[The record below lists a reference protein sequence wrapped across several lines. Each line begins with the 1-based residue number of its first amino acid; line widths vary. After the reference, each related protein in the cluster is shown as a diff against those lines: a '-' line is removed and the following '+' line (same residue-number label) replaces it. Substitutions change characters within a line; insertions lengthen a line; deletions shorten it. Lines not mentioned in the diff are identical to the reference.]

1 MKLRIPRKIKVEES
15 SESESDVP
23 AETAKAPEQVAAEE
37 PEKAP
42 ATTKIHSVSAID
54 SQQFRLFTK

>member
-15 SESESDVP
+15 SESEGDVP
-23 AETAKAPEQVAAEE
+23 AASTKAPEVATDE
-37 PEKAP
+37 PEKAT

>member
-23 AETAKAPEQVAAEE
+23 AETAKAPDQVTAAE

-42 ATTKIHSVSAID
+42 ATTKTLTVSAID
-54 SQQFRLFTK
+54 SQ

>member
-15 SESESDVP
+15 SESEGEVP
-23 AETAKAPEQVAAEE
+23 AESAKAPEQVSTDE

-42 ATTKIHSVSAID
+42 ATTKIHTVSAID